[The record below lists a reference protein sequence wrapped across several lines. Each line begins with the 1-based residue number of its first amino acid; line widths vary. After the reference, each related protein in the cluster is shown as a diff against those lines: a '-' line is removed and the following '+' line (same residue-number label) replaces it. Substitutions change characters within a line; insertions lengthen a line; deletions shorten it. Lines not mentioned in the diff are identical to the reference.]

1 MIRLVVGRVALEQ
14 PQRAVQALRDPKP
27 PYKLLRQCQTSIMR
41 DLASWIALEM
51 EQWVTHHPPFGL
63 GPWKLLGI
71 YARTRID
78 VTCALKCDRYFH
90 LGALCFWGYVAV
102 LQLFVYLI
110 SEGFS
115 RSKFHFH
122 SSTIRTALI

>member
-1 MIRLVVGRVALEQ
+1 M
-14 PQRAVQALRDPKP
+14 
-27 PYKLLRQCQTSIMR
+27 
-41 DLASWIALEM
+41 
-51 EQWVTHHPPFGL
+51 THHPTLGL
-63 GPWKLLGI
+63 GPRKLRRI
-71 YARTRID
+71 DARTRID

-115 RSKFHFH
+115 RSKA
-122 SSTIRTALI
+122 SSTFLLFAKRLFED